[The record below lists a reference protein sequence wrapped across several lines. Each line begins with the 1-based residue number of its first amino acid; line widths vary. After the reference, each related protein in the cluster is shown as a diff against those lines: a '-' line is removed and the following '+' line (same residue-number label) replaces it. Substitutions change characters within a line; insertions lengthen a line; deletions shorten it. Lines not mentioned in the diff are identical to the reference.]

1 MAEHSNA
8 GAGSGTEAGGNG
20 FLNEFFGMPL
30 DRWLD
35 LEALQETAQGVQA
48 WFFDEVLA
56 LSSLA
61 QLLVIIGGLALSRV
75 LAPLIK
81 KWLNLILDRVRL
93 HGPMDRIGRIASP
106 LAFPIIWLVF
116 QWLAVVI
123 AAQAGWPN
131 HLMRI
136 TMSLLAA
143 WVVIRLASQFLRD
156 PVWSKLLAVA
166 AWSMAALNILG
177 LFDAAIDLLD
187 SLALTLGDLRIS
199 ALTITQG
206 ILSLAVLLW
215 LATFLS
221 GIFERRIRAFPSLT
235 PSVQVLFSKLLKIV
249 LITIAI
255 VAALRTVGI
264 DLTAFAVFSGA
275 VGVGI
280 GFGLQKVVSNLISG
294 VILLLDR
301 SVKPGD
307 VITLGDTYGAI
318 NTLGA
323 RYASVRTR
331 DGTEFLI
338 PNEDLITQ
346 QVFRVATDDR
356 SDNEYRKVHPKEAL
370 ITQQVVNWT
379 HSNNVVR
386 LKIPVGISYN
396 ADPHEAIQLC
406 LAAAD
411 DVPRVV
417 KDPKPNCLLMG
428 FGNSSVDLE
437 LRIWIND
444 PENGVAN
451 VKSQTLLKVW
461 DAFKEAG
468 IEIPFPQRDLHIK
481 TAEGLSGVL
490 PGQAAHAQQG
500 SSTAEG
506 ESAQEDLFAPG
517 DTILPQDS
525 GGPQDAPGR
534 S

>member
-1 MAEHSNA
+1 VRREKVAEHSNA

-346 QVFRVATDDR
+346 QV
-356 SDNEYRKVHPKEAL
+356 
-370 ITQQVVNWT
+370 VNWT

>member
-346 QVFRVATDDR
+346 QV
-356 SDNEYRKVHPKEAL
+356 
-370 ITQQVVNWT
+370 VNWT

-490 PGQAAHAQQG
+490 PGQAAHAQQR

>member
-346 QVFRVATDDR
+346 QV
-356 SDNEYRKVHPKEAL
+356 
-370 ITQQVVNWT
+370 VNWT

>member
-1 MAEHSNA
+1 MEKWI
-8 GAGSGTEAGGNG
+8 
-20 FLNEFFGMPL
+20 
-30 DRWLD
+30 DI
-35 LEALQETAQGVQA
+35 EALQARALEVQN
-48 WFFDEVLA
+48 WFFEEVLV

-61 QLLVIIGGLALSRV
+61 QLLVIVGGLIVARV
-75 LAPLIK
+75 TAPLIK
-81 KWLNLILDRVRL
+81 RWSSLISERL
-93 HGPMDRIGRIASP
+93 GLHKALGKVGRIASP
-106 LAFPIIWLVF
+106 LAFPIVWLIL

-123 AAQAGWPN
+123 AEQAGWPH
-131 HLMRI
+131 HLIRI
-136 TMSLLAA
+136 AMSLLAA
-143 WVVIRLASQFLRD
+143 WVVIRFASQFLRD
-156 PVWSKLLAVA
+156 PVWSKLLAVV

-177 LFDAAIDLLD
+177 LYDSAIALLD
-187 SLALTLGDLRIS
+187 SLAVTMGDLRIS
-199 ALTITQG
+199 ALTVTQG
-206 ILSLAVLLW
+206 VLSLAVLLW
-215 LATFLS
+215 GATLLS

-235 PSVQVLFSKLLKIV
+235 PSVQVLFSKLLKII

-318 NTLGA
+318 KTLGA

-346 QVFRVATDDR
+346 QV
-356 SDNEYRKVHPKEAL
+356 
-370 ITQQVVNWT
+370 VNWT

-386 LKIPVGISYN
+386 LKIPIGISYN
-396 ADPHEAIQLC
+396 EDPHAAIKLC
-406 LAAAD
+406 LEAAD
-411 DVPRVV
+411 EVPRVV

-428 FGNSSVDLE
+428 FGDNSVDLE

-451 VKSQTLLKVW
+451 VKSETLLRVW
-461 DAFKEAG
+461 DSFKEAE
-468 IEIPFPQRDLHIK
+468 IEIPFPQRDLHIRS
-481 TAEGLSGVL
+481 AEGLSGMISKGNGAGTENV
-490 PGQAAHAQQG
+490 PGAA
-500 SSTAEG
+500 AEN
-506 ESAQEDLFAPG
+506 A
-517 DTILPQDS
+517 
-525 GGPQDAPGR
+525 
-534 S
+534 